1 MCFACGLKGFWIV
14 DSDSGRNGRL
24 VRKATGCWRG
34 LGWRLGGFGGSCRKS
49 ATARRPSWIRCCVRG
64 RGSGRAHAS
73 SRRPAGAA
81 CRVTCTCIS
90 AALAHGLVHFPLPV
104 LNPADRNHIKNATT
118 TATAPSPKLP
128 ISNSSTDRVAAATV
142 RHPERLATS
151 SLGLRRRIRT
161 LDTRRHAVDAA
172 GAGARIDAPD
182 PGRLLPAGEELV
194 VVRLRDDPARAIAH
208 KK

>member
-1 MCFACGLKGFWIV
+1 M
-14 DSDSGRNGRL
+14 
-24 VRKATGCWRG
+24 
-34 LGWRLGGFGGSCRKS
+34 
-49 ATARRPSWIRCCVRG
+49 
-64 RGSGRAHAS
+64 
-73 SRRPAGAA
+73 
-81 CRVTCTCIS
+81 
-90 AALAHGLVHFPLPV
+90 
-104 LNPADRNHIKNATT
+104 
-118 TATAPSPKLP
+118 
-128 ISNSSTDRVAAATV
+128 

-161 LDTRRHAVDAA
+161 LDTRRHAFDAA